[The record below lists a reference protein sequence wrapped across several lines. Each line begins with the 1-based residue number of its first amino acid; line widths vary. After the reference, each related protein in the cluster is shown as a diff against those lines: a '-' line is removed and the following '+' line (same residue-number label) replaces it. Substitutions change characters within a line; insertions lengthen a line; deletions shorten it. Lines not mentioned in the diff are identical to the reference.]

1 MAFHWLLAAGRER
14 GFQNLPGLAR
24 WAANFLTQTAAA
36 GSDHHSEPAGT
47 QGPILWPLVQVTTP
61 NQLAHKKGV
70 PTVRHD
76 PLRIYSSYYYYPE
89 RYLNSK

>member
-24 WAANFLTQTAAA
+24 WAANFLTQIAAA

-47 QGPILWPLVQVTTP
+47 QRPIL
-61 NQLAHKKGV
+61 
-70 PTVRHD
+70 
-76 PLRIYSSYYYYPE
+76 
-89 RYLNSK
+89 